1 MQGLGCSISETNDSK
16 IYRLPKMNNF
26 AKVHY
31 KILEGLKYRLWA
43 CELRNNVNLCQK
55 KKKVY
60 MLICKL
66 AGVKMQKRAARL
78 YDGQRSVMAPSLIP
92 TNENVGKVQE
102 N

>member
-31 KILEGLKYRLWA
+31 KILEGLKYRL
-43 CELRNNVNLCQK
+43 CSCKLRNNVNLCQK
-55 KKKVY
+55 MKKVY

-66 AGVKMQKRAARL
+66 AGVKMQKRAAIVRRATKC
-78 YDGQRSVMAPSLIP
+78 DGTIINPY
-92 TNENVGKVQE
+92 E
-102 N
+102 

>member
-1 MQGLGCSISETNDSK
+1 MHGLGRSISERKDRK
-16 IYRLPKMNNF
+16 IVRLPKMNNF
-26 AKVHY
+26 AKVHC

-66 AGVKMQKRAARL
+66 AGVKMQKRAAIVRRATKC
-78 YDGQRSVMAPSLIP
+78 DGTIINPY
-92 TNENVGKVQE
+92 E
-102 N
+102 

>member
-26 AKVHY
+26 AKVHC

-43 CELRNNVNLCQK
+43 CETTLIFVKK

-66 AGVKMQKRAARL
+66 AGVKMQKRAAIVRRATKC
-78 YDGQRSVMAPSLIP
+78 DGTIINPY
-92 TNENVGKVQE
+92 E
-102 N
+102 

>member
-1 MQGLGCSISETNDSK
+1 
-16 IYRLPKMNNF
+16 MNNF

-31 KILEGLKYRLWA
+31 KILEWLKYRLWA
-43 CELRNNVNLCQK
+43 CKTTLIFVKK